1 MIKHRDIYNTIV
13 LFFKCYIIIFILGFV
28 LPETI
33 GFLLR
38 TFRNNCSTYNN
49 STFVFNLVNENEGI
63 LCYYKYIVNM
73 YFSL

>member
-1 MIKHRDIYNTIV
+1 MIENKNFCNTII
-13 LFFKCYIIIFILGFV
+13 LFLKCYIVIFILGFL
-28 LPETI
+28 LPEAI

-49 STFVFNLVNENEGI
+49 STFVFNLVNENESI
-63 LCYYKYIVNM
+63 LWYYKYIVNM

>member
-1 MIKHRDIYNTIV
+1 MLPKFSVRKPLTV
-13 LFFKCYIIIFILGFV
+13 FVSVVMVFILGFV
-28 LPETI
+28 LPEAI

>member
-1 MIKHRDIYNTIV
+1 MTENKNFSNTII
-13 LFFKCYIIIFILGFV
+13 LFLKCYIVIFILGFL
-28 LPETI
+28 LPEAI

-49 STFVFNLVNENEGI
+49 STFVFNLVNENESI
-63 LCYYKYIVNM
+63 LWYYKYIVNM